1 MQTTLQNSQLS
12 AISCML
18 ISAQHSI
25 VLITSFLRMLYCLLT
40 ATPAGEN
47 GKKGAF
53 QPRVSASLL
62 LLDSHVFIIRE
73 IEHIVN

>member
-1 MQTTLQNSQLS
+1 
-12 AISCML
+12 ML

-25 VLITSFLRMLYCLLT
+25 VLITSLLRILYCLLT

-53 QPRVSASLL
+53 RSP
-62 LLDSHVFIIRE
+62 
-73 IEHIVN
+73 

>member
-1 MQTTLQNSQLS
+1 M
-12 AISCML
+12 SCML

-47 GKKGAF
+47 SRVGACH
-53 QPRVSASLL
+53 PTPIPLL
-62 LLDSHVFIIRE
+62 PAFDQCTF
-73 IEHIVN
+73 